1 MSIVSMHKVTFIGM
15 TADRDRLL
23 ADLQKM
29 GCVQIIP
36 LASGSVTAADT
47 AATAGAR
54 EAMKFLHAYPQ
65 RRRQVLD
72 KAQFDAVTVEQR
84 TLEVRNCLLDLEDEL
99 DFLIKRLQDMRPWG
113 DFVLPP
119 LQEMGNKR
127 LWFYVVPHKDMPK
140 LQASAPVWEIIRRDN
155 RFCYVI
161 VVNDEEP
168 SEMPVPRVH
177 LGSKPRHELEAR
189 LDAVELAIED
199 AQAERA
205 YLTRWHDLFKA
216 NLNRLEDRA
225 VCKGAVEQVYS
236 NDTAFALQGWAP
248 ADSLPALE
256 KYSTEQEIYFDSQAP
271 SQEDNPPTLMRNPSW
286 LSAGEDL
293 VTFYMTPGYQTWDP
307 SAITFVS
314 FAIFFGMILSD
325 AGYAASLMLALLLM
339 WNKMGRSSSGSR
351 MRPLLLSVVTA
362 SLGFG
367 ILVGSYFG
375 VTPADD
381 SWLGKLHVL
390 DMSNTDRMMLIS
402 VVIGVF
408 HIVLANVMNA
418 SRYEHWL
425 DRLPSVGWIG
435 VICGGFALAMSGSIS
450 IVGLQ
455 ELGIALMA
463 LGAVLIVL
471 FTAHREKPLVRLGQG
486 LLGLTKLSGAL
497 GDILSYLRL
506 FALGLASGSLAVEF
520 NNMAAGIAEGFPGIG
535 LFFALLILLLG
546 HTVNLFLGIASGVIH
561 GLRLNVIEFFNWGL
575 KEEGTLYKPFKQ
587 SEDNLWNR

>member
-1 MSIVSMHKVTFIGM
+1 MSIIKMHKVTFIGM
-15 TADRDRLL
+15 TADHDRLL

-36 LASGSVTAADT
+36 LASGNKATADT
-47 AATAGAR
+47 ATTAGAL
-54 EAMKFLHAYPQ
+54 EAMKFLHTYPQ

-72 KAQFDAVTVEQR
+72 KEQFDAIEVEQK
-84 TLEVRNCLLDLEDEL
+84 TLEVRKRLLDLEDER
-99 DFLIKRLQDMRPWG
+99 DFLIKRIQDMLPWG
-113 DFVLPP
+113 DFVLPS
-119 LQEMGNKR
+119 LQEMGNRR
-127 LWFYVVPHKDMPK
+127 LWFYVVPHIDMPK
-140 LQASAPVWEIIRRDN
+140 IEASAPVWEIIKRDN
-155 RFCYVI
+155 RFCYV
-161 VVNDEEP
+161 VVVDEEEP

-177 LGSKPRHELEAR
+177 LGSKPRHKLEAR

-216 NLNRLEDRA
+216 NLDLLEDRA
-225 VCKGAVEQVYS
+225 VRQNAATQIYS
-236 NDTAFALQGWAP
+236 NEQAFALQGWAP
-248 ADSLPALE
+248 VDSLPTLE
-256 KYSTEQEIYFDSQAP
+256 DYSKNQDYYFASQAP
-271 SQEDNPPTLMRNPSW
+271 AQEDNPPTLMRNPSW

-325 AGYAASLMLALLLM
+325 AGYAAVLALFLM
-339 WNKMGRSSSGSR
+339 FTWNRMGHSSSGSR

-362 SLGFG
+362 SLAFG
-367 ILVGSYFG
+367 VLVGSYFG
-375 VTPADD
+375 ITPADE

-408 HIVLANVMNA
+408 HIILANVMNA
-418 SRYEHWL
+418 LRYEHWQ
-425 DRLPSVGWIG
+425 DRLPSFGWIG
-435 VICGGFALAMSGSIS
+435 IICGGFALAIS
-450 IVGLQ
+450 SSMTLPGLQ
-455 ELGIALMA
+455 KLGIAFMA
-463 LGAVLIVL
+463 LGGILIVL
-471 FTAHREKPLVRLGQG
+471 FTAPQEKPFARLGQG

-520 NNMAAGIAEGFPGIG
+520 NNMAAGIYQGFPGIG
-535 LFFALLILLLG
+535 LFFALLILVLG

-587 SEDNLWNR
+587 SEDNSWNR

>member
-1 MSIVSMHKVTFIGM
+1 MSIVKMHKVTFIGM

-23 ADLQKM
+23 TDLQKM

-36 LASGSVTAADT
+36 LASGSAALAETAH
-47 AATAGAR
+47 TAGAR
-54 EAMKFLHAYPQ
+54 EAMKFLHTYPQ

-72 KAQFDAVTVEQR
+72 KQRFDAVEVQQR
-84 TLEVRNCLLDLEDEL
+84 TLEVRNRLHDLEDER
-99 DFLIKRLQDMRPWG
+99 DFLIKRIQDMRPWG
-113 DFVLPP
+113 DFTFPS
-119 LQEMGNKR
+119 LQEMGNQR
-127 LWFYVVPHKDMPK
+127 LWFYVVPHKDLPK
-140 LQASAPVWEIIRRDN
+140 FEAAAPVWEIIRRDN
-155 RFCYVI
+155 RFCYVA
-161 VVNDEEP
+161 VVAEKEP

-189 LDAVELAIED
+189 LEDVELAIED

-205 YLTRWHDLFKA
+205 YLTRWHDLLSRD
-216 NLNRLEDRA
+216 LNRLEDHA
-225 VCKGAVEQVYS
+225 VRKHAAEQIYS
-236 NDTAFALQGWAP
+236 NDKAFALQGWAP
-248 ADSLPALE
+248 DDSLPALE
-256 KYSTEQEIYFDSQAP
+256 AYSKEQEFYFASEAP
-271 SQEDNPPTLMRNPSW
+271 TQEDNPPTLMRNPSW
-286 LSAGEDL
+286 ISAGEDL

-307 SAITFVS
+307 SAVTFVS
-314 FAIFFGMILSD
+314 FVIFFAMILAD
-325 AGYAASLMLALLLM
+325 AGYAAVLGLALMFM
-339 WNKMGRSSSGSR
+339 WKKMGRSSSGSR
-351 MRPLLLSVVTA
+351 FRPLLLSVVAA

-367 ILVGSYFG
+367 VLVGSYFG
-375 VTPADD
+375 VTPPDA

-390 DMSNTDRMMLIS
+390 EMSDTNRMMMIS

-418 SRYEHWL
+418 YRYPHWR

-435 VICGGFALAMSGSIS
+435 VICGGFALAISGSITLA
-450 IVGLQ
+450 GLQ

-463 LGAVLIVL
+463 IGALLIL
-471 FTAHREKPLVRLGQG
+471 WFTAPREKPLARLVQG

-506 FALGLASGSLAVEF
+506 FALGLASASLAVEF
-520 NNMAAGIAEGFPGIG
+520 NNMAAGIYEGFPGIG
-535 LFFALLILLLG
+535 LFFALLILVLG
-546 HTVNLFLGIASGVIH
+546 HGVNLFLGIASGVIH

>member
-1 MSIVSMHKVTFIGM
+1 MSIVKMHKVTFIGM
-15 TADRDRLL
+15 TADREHLL
-23 ADLQKM
+23 TDLQNM

-36 LASGSVTAADT
+36 LTSASIALAETAH
-47 AATAGAR
+47 TAGAR
-54 EAMKFLHAYPQ
+54 EALKFLHTYPQ

-72 KAQFDAVTVEQR
+72 KQRFDAVDIEQR
-84 TLEVRNCLLDLEDEL
+84 TLEVRKRLHDLEDER
-99 DFLIKRLQDMRPWG
+99 DFLIKRIHDMRPWG

-119 LQEMGNKR
+119 LQEMGDQR

-140 LQASAPVWEIIRRDN
+140 IEITTPVWEVIRRDN
-155 RFCYVI
+155 RFCYV
-161 VVNDEEP
+161 VVISKDEP

-177 LGSKPRHELEAR
+177 LGSKPRHELEVR
-189 LDAVELAIED
+189 LDEVELAIED

-205 YLTRWHDLFKA
+205 YLTRWHDLLKH

-225 VCKGAVEQVYS
+225 VRQSAETLIYS
-236 NDTAFALQGWAP
+236 NDQAFALQGWAP
-248 ADSLPALE
+248 ADSLSALE
-256 KYSTEQEIYFDSQAP
+256 DYSKKHQYYFESQAP
-271 SQEDNPPTLMRNPSW
+271 HQDDTPPTLMRNPSW

-314 FAIFFGMILSD
+314 FAIFFAMILSD
-325 AGYAASLMLALLLM
+325 AGYAAILALFLIFM
-339 WNKMGRSSSGSR
+339 WNKMGRSSSGHR
-351 MRPLLLSVVTA
+351 VRPLLLSVVMA
-362 SLGFG
+362 SLAFG
-367 ILVGSYFG
+367 VLVGSYFG
-375 VTPADD
+375 VTPSDE
-381 SWLGKLHVL
+381 SLPGKLHVL
-390 DMSNTDRMMLIS
+390 DMSNTDRMMMIS

-418 SRYEHWL
+418 LRYEHWL
-425 DRLPSVGWIG
+425 DRLPSFGWIG
-435 VICGGFALAMSGSIS
+435 VICGGFVLAIS
-450 IVGLQ
+450 SSVTIAALQ

-463 LGAVLIVL
+463 LGAILIVL
-471 FTAHREKPLVRLGQG
+471 FTAHREKPFARFGQG

-520 NNMAAGIAEGFPGIG
+520 NNMATGIYEGFPGIG
-535 LFFALLILLLG
+535 LFFALLILVLG

-575 KEEGTLYKPFKQ
+575 KEEGTLYKPFKK
-587 SEDNLWNR
+587 SEDNSWNH

>member
-1 MSIVSMHKVTFIGM
+1 MSIVKMHKVTFIGM
-15 TADRDRLL
+15 TAGREHLL
-23 ADLQKM
+23 TDLQNM

-36 LASGSVTAADT
+36 LTSASIALAETAH
-47 AATAGAR
+47 TAGAR
-54 EAMKFLHAYPQ
+54 EALKFLHTYPQ

-72 KAQFDAVTVEQR
+72 KQRFDAVDIEQR
-84 TLEVRNCLLDLEDEL
+84 TLEVRKRLHDLEDER
-99 DFLIKRLQDMRPWG
+99 DFLIKRIHDMRPWG

-119 LQEMGNKR
+119 LQEMGDQR

-140 LQASAPVWEIIRRDN
+140 IEITTPVWEVIRRDN
-155 RFCYVI
+155 RFCYV
-161 VVNDEEP
+161 VVISKDEP

-177 LGSKPRHELEAR
+177 LGSKPRHELEVR
-189 LDAVELAIED
+189 LDEVELAIED

-205 YLTRWHDLFKA
+205 YLTRWHDLLKH

-225 VCKGAVEQVYS
+225 VRQSAETLIYS
-236 NDTAFALQGWAP
+236 NDQAFALQGWAP
-248 ADSLPALE
+248 ADSLSALE
-256 KYSTEQEIYFDSQAP
+256 DYSKKHQYYFESQAP
-271 SQEDNPPTLMRNPSW
+271 HQDDTPPTLMRNPSW

-314 FAIFFGMILSD
+314 FAIFFAMILSD
-325 AGYAASLMLALLLM
+325 AGYAAILALFLIFM
-339 WNKMGRSSSGSR
+339 WNKMGRSSSGHR
-351 MRPLLLSVVTA
+351 VRPLLLSVVMA
-362 SLGFG
+362 SLAFG
-367 ILVGSYFG
+367 VLVGSYFG
-375 VTPADD
+375 VTPSDE
-381 SWLGKLHVL
+381 SLPGKLHVL
-390 DMSNTDRMMLIS
+390 DMSNTDRMMMIS

-418 SRYEHWL
+418 LRYEHWL
-425 DRLPSVGWIG
+425 DRLPSFGWIG
-435 VICGGFALAMSGSIS
+435 VICGGFVLAIS
-450 IVGLQ
+450 SSVTIAALQ

-463 LGAVLIVL
+463 LGAILIVL
-471 FTAHREKPLVRLGQG
+471 FTAHREKPFARFGQG

-520 NNMAAGIAEGFPGIG
+520 NNMATGIYEGFPGIG
-535 LFFALLILLLG
+535 LFFALLILVLG

-575 KEEGTLYKPFKQ
+575 KEEGTLYKPFKK
-587 SEDNLWNR
+587 SEDNSWNH

>member
-1 MSIVSMHKVTFIGM
+1 MSIIKMHKVTFIAM
-15 TADRDRLL
+15 TADRERLL
-23 ADLQKM
+23 TDLQKM

-36 LASGSVTAADT
+36 LASGSAAMADT
-47 AATAGAR
+47 VATAGAR

-65 RRRQVLD
+65 RRRQVLH
-72 KAQFDAVTVEQR
+72 KEQFDAFEVEQK
-84 TLEVRNCLLDLEDEL
+84 TLEVRKRLLGLEDER
-99 DFLIKRLQDMRPWG
+99 DFLIKRIQDMRPWG

-119 LQEMGNKR
+119 LQEMGNRR

-140 LQASAPVWEIIRRDN
+140 IEASAPVWEIIRRDN
-155 RFCYVI
+155 RFCYVA
-161 VVNDEEP
+161 VVDEEEP

-177 LGSKPRHELEAR
+177 LGGKPRHELEAR
-189 LDAVELAIED
+189 LDDVELAIED

-216 NLNRLEDRA
+216 NLDRLEDRA
-225 VCKGAVEQVYS
+225 VRQSAVAQIYS
-236 NDTAFALQGWAP
+236 NDQAFALQGWAP
-248 ADSLPALE
+248 AESLPALE
-256 KYSTEQEIYFDSQAP
+256 VYSKKQRYYFESQAP
-271 SQEDNPPTLMRNPSW
+271 SQEDNPPTLMHNPSW

-314 FAIFFGMILSD
+314 FAIFFAMILSD
-325 AGYAASLMLALLLM
+325 AGYAAVLALFLMFM

-351 MRPLLLSVVTA
+351 IRPLLLSVVTA

-367 ILVGSYFG
+367 VLVGSYFG
-375 VTPADD
+375 ITPSDE
-381 SWLGKLHVL
+381 SLPGKLHVL
-390 DMSNTDRMMLIS
+390 DMSNTDRMMMIS

-408 HIVLANVMNA
+408 HIVLANIMNA

-435 VICGGFALAMSGSIS
+435 VICGGFALAISGSITPA
-450 IVGLQ
+450 GLQ
-455 ELGIALMA
+455 ELGIAMMA
-463 LGAVLIVL
+463 LGAILIVL
-471 FTAHREKPLVRLGQG
+471 FTAPREKPIARFGQG

-520 NNMAAGIAEGFPGIG
+520 NNMATGIYEGFPGIG
-535 LFFALLILLLG
+535 LFFALLILVLG

-587 SEDNLWNR
+587 SEDNSWNR